1 MVVVQDYYKYVQE
14 IEGLVRNA
22 ITSPQ
27 GVEAVLDKVLGFV
40 NSVEDNIL
48 EDLMLRL
55 RLSDGVS
62 LQDLITKYGYPE
74 DFLKVWSHAVAL
86 SSKGLTRIQDE
97 NRLEFC
103 LTDPKGF
110 LVSNTVISELYE
122 KM

>member
-1 MVVVQDYYKYVQE
+1 MVAQGYYEYVQE
-14 IEGLVRNA
+14 IEGLVHDVT
-22 ITSPQ
+22 TSPQ
-27 GVEAVLDKVLGFV
+27 EVETVLDKVLGFV

-55 RLSDGVS
+55 RLSDGVC
-62 LQDLITKYGYPE
+62 LQDLTSKYGYPK

-97 NRLEFC
+97 NRLEFS
-103 LTDPKGF
+103 LTDPEGF
-110 LVSNTVISELYE
+110 LVSNTVIAELYE